1 MNLHFHSP
9 AARGLRRY
17 VRLVAAALAP
27 VVDTAAV
34 HWDHPPSAYLALSGR
49 LRWFPE
55 RDLALTWDGDRGWAM
70 VLATCA
76 TGALTPLRYQG
87 TDVLPA
93 PRDVATFSGRL
104 FRDEFAGLADP
115 PPGRGAEHA
124 REVALRLAGY
134 AVPCHGRVLAGRG
147 SGTPVHLYGVITSRR
162 DPA

>member
-27 VVDTAAV
+27 AVDTAAV
-34 HWDHPPSAYLALSGR
+34 RWDHPANAYLGLTGR
-49 LRWFPE
+49 LRWFPD
-55 RDLALTWDGDRGWAM
+55 RDMALTWDGERGWAM

-76 TGALTPLRYQG
+76 TGAMTVLRYQG

-93 PRDVATFSGRL
+93 PQDVAAFSGRL

-115 PPGRGAEHA
+115 PPRQGVEQA

-134 AVPCHGRVLAGRG
+134 AVPCRGRPLTGNG
-147 SGTPVHLYGVITSRR
+147 KTTPVHLYGVITSRR